1 MRQGCDSLC
10 LGGWKTAADGGQK
23 LAQERIFSL
32 VGVLALSQIK
42 AQVSHRA
49 QGCQQ
54 LEKCPQGRVGQ
65 WQ

>member
-10 LGGWKTAADGGQK
+10 LGGWKTAAGRGP
-23 LAQERIFSL
+23 EPSPGEIFSL
-32 VGVLALSQIK
+32 AGVLAPSQIK

-49 QGCQQ
+49 QGCQK
-54 LEKCPQGRVGQ
+54 LEKCPPGRVGQ